1 MLLITN
7 RENRILQTTNDN
19 SILYFCVDM
28 LENLKL
34 KIKGI
39 CFVITNLCYT

>member
-1 MLLITN
+1 MLLITK

-19 SILYFCVDM
+19 SILYFCVDL